1 MRATAV
7 GVTFVCLGLAS
18 RVNADSGQVAPSIEI
33 AGALP
38 QSGKLSLADLKKLA
52 VTKAVWKSRG
62 EEHQVT
68 GVGLDK
74 VLAKFGF
81 EPGAMGKDVPKQDKR
96 RGWRKVVV
104 ATAHDGYAAVL
115 SCAEIFEDMGATRA
129 LVVWEVD
136 GKPVPADRGPLRL
149 VVLTDKEPSRS
160 IHGLA
165 KLEVVDLTP
174 KAP

>member
-1 MRATAV
+1 MRLGAIAV
-7 GVTFVCLGLAS
+7 AVLCFGLA
-18 RVNADSGQVAPSIEI
+18 AGATGDAIEV

-38 QSGKLSLADLKKLA
+38 RTGKISLGELKKLA
-52 VTKAVWKSRG
+52 VTKAIWKSHG
-62 EEHQVT
+62 EGHEVT

-74 VLAKFGF
+74 LLAKFGF

-104 ATAHDGYAAVL
+104 ATARDGYAAVL
-115 SCAEIFEDMGATRA
+115 SCAEIFEDMGPTRA

-136 GKPVPADRGPLRL
+136 GKPVPADRGPFRL

-160 IHGLA
+160 IHSLA

-174 KAP
+174 KVP